1 MKHSVHSM
9 DNPLEAS
16 KAVAKFLSILA
27 VIGTGARK
35 TLAHVWFAA
44 AASLNRTPSVSG
56 STGINA

>member
-1 MKHSVHSM
+1 MGSM

-27 VIGTGARK
+27 VVGTGARK
-35 TLAHVWFAA
+35 RLAHVWFAA
-44 AASLNRTPSVSG
+44 VASLNRTPSAFE